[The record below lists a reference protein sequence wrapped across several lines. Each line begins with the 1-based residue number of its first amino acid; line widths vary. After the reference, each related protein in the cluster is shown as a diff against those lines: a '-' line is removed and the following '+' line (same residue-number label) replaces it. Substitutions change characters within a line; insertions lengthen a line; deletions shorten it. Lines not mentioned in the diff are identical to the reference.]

1 MGLIPG
7 LGRSPGEGNGNPLQY
22 SSLGNT
28 TDRRSWWATVHGVS
42 RVGND
47 LATKQQQ
54 KQICVKDFFKM
65 KCKISSKISFNR
77 WIFTIYFVCVQLLS
91 CVWLC
96 SPMDCSLPGSSV
108 HEIFPARRLE
118 WVAISCS
125 RESSQPRD
133 RTQVSCISC
142 IAGEFFTAEPLGL
155 LILTELKIKQNNILK
170 LNSILFISRCELL
183 QWKKYAIII
192 TIFLFT
198 L

>member
-1 MGLIPG
+1 MQETSVG
-7 LGRSPGEGNGNPLQY
+7 
-22 SSLGNT
+22 SLGWEDSLEQEMA
-28 TDRRSWWATVHGVS
+28 TDSSILAWKIHAQRNLATVHGVS

-108 HEIFPARRLE
+108 HEIFPARLLE

-125 RESSQPRD
+125 RESSQTRD
-133 RTQVSCISC
+133 RTQVSR
-142 IAGEFFTAEPLGL
+142 IAGRRFNLWTTSETHVKRSP
-155 LILTELKIKQNNILK
+155 T
-170 LNSILFISRCELL
+170 
-183 QWKKYAIII
+183 
-192 TIFLFT
+192 
-198 L
+198 

>member
-1 MGLIPG
+1 MELCSMLPG
-7 LGRSPGEGNGNPLQY
+7 SLNGGAGVWRMDTCVPVAESLHHSLETVVTLFVDCLLLCSLVRSQWYPTL
-22 SSLGNT
+22 
-28 TDRRSWWATVHGVS
+28 W
-42 RVGND
+42 
-47 LATKQQQ
+47 
-54 KQICVKDFFKM
+54 
-65 KCKISSKISFNR
+65 
-77 WIFTIYFVCVQLLS
+77 
-91 CVWLC
+91 
-96 SPMDCSLPGSSV
+96 SPMDYSLPGSSV
-108 HEIFPARRLE
+108 HEIFPARLLE